1 MRAVRILVAE
11 DNTKLAAALK
21 QGLGREGYSVD
32 VAANGLDAEALLRR
46 FADGYAV
53 VVLDIG
59 LPGRDGFE
67 LCRSIRRAGIT
78 VPVLVVTARDSV
90 GDRVT
95 GLDAGADDYLVKPFA
110 LEELKARIRALLR
123 RPRGASSAVLRQ
135 KRIALDPAALRVEG
149 PAGEIRLTRKEF
161 RLLELLM
168 RHPGQVLSREQI
180 VRKLWGIDAD
190 PGSNAVDVHV
200 KNLRRKLI
208 EAGSDDAIETVRGL
222 GYRVGS

>member
-1 MRAVRILVAE
+1 
-11 DNTKLAAALK
+11 
-21 QGLGREGYSVD
+21 
-32 VAANGLDAEALLRR
+32 
-46 FADGYAV
+46 
-53 VVLDIG
+53 
-59 LPGRDGFE
+59 
-67 LCRSIRRAGIT
+67 
-78 VPVLVVTARDSV
+78 
-90 GDRVT
+90 
-95 GLDAGADDYLVKPFA
+95 
-110 LEELKARIRALLR
+110 
-123 RPRGASSAVLRQ
+123 VLRQ

-190 PGSNAVDVHV
+190 PGSNSVDVHV